1 MSTTTNFADFG
12 WRERKMAAELLMVS
26 CDQGSPEDFEDE
38 EVIIMMNQNSG
49 NVFFTNSEYQV
60 AMMNGDK
67 LESFY
72 STPYEG
78 REGFA
83 DELKEDYLS
92 DYQSWNAEDVEY
104 IHDLDIIS
112 DEEYELFN
120 EEDETKDE

>member
-1 MSTTTNFADFG
+1 
-12 WRERKMAAELLMVS
+12 
-26 CDQGSPEDFEDE
+26 
-38 EVIIMMNQNSG
+38 MMNQNSG